1 MHCAS
6 SYCHQEAQVRI
17 QMQHCAITLSIELSK
32 SELVA
37 IGYSGVAIDAFW
49 EMYEGYLA
57 AMEMRPHAELMRGF

>member
-1 MHCAS
+1 
-6 SYCHQEAQVRI
+6 
-17 QMQHCAITLSIELSK
+17 MQHCAITFSIELSK